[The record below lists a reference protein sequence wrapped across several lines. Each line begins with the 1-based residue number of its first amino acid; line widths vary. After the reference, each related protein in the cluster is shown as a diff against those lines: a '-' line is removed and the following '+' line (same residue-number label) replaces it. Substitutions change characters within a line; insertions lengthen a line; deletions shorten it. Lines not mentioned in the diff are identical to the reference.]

1 MHRKK
6 CKIIYL
12 HWPEGFWRSNSIFLV
27 ILKGLYFI
35 FIHNFSKLI
44 GYKWVWSVHNV
55 NPHLNVKSQFFEILM
70 RIYLIN
76 NLDYLIGTSK
86 NTRDYLSFYSN
97 KFEKKY
103 SLCYHIDNSIP
114 LKNVV
119 SKKIQNIF
127 SNKNIKYLL
136 ILSTLDR
143 PNKNVSD
150 FIQSW
155 AKVNSKIFKL
165 IVFKNNAVSFK
176 SPNLIEINNLS
187 LKDEEVQ
194 YLFKN
199 VNFLVLPYQS
209 INTSGQYFLSIKY
222 NLPVI
227 APNLPFFLYHGS
239 NKNIIYYDYDEPII
253 NHIEKIHKNIKNF
266 KYTNSKKLNQ
276 KYYDENEYKKITE
289 ILNDL

>member
-1 MHRKK
+1 M
-6 CKIIYL
+6 L
-12 HWPEGFWRSNSIFLV
+12 
-27 ILKGLYFI
+27 
-35 FIHNFSKLI
+35 

-86 NTRDYLSFYSN
+86 NSKDYLSFYSN

-103 SLCYHIDNSIP
+103 SLCYQIDNSIP
-114 LKNVV
+114 FKNVV

-143 PNKNVSD
+143 PNKNVSE

-165 IVFKNNAVSFK
+165 IVFKKKGVSFK
-176 SPNLIEINNLS
+176 SQNIIEINNLS

-227 APNLPFFLYHGS
+227 APNLPFFLYHGT
-239 NKNIIYYDYDEPII
+239 NKNIIYYDYDELII
-253 NHIEKIHKNIKNF
+253 NQIETIYKNIQNF
-266 KYTNSKKLNQ
+266 KHINLKKLNN
-276 KYYDENEYKKITE
+276 KYYDEKEYEKISK